1 MAKKI
6 IGGLFVIGLI
16 GSIFNGPK
24 IQVENGTL
32 KITTTVINGIGLGN
46 GVHALLKDVHDAVHA
61 HPDVT
66 RVEAR
71 LNVDASGLSDRYGN
85 SLKDDIEIGRISFGR
100 ADIEQILKFKKNIDL
115 ASDNEYKGRTAAL
128 ISIGGQAYLL
138 E

>member
-1 MAKKI
+1 MVKKI

-85 SLKDDIEIGRISFGR
+85 SLKNDVEIGQVSFGR
-100 ADIEQILKFKKNIDL
+100 TDIEQILKFNSNLDL
-115 ASDNEYKGRTAAL
+115 ASDDEYKVRTAAL
-128 ISIGGQAYLL
+128 LSIGGKTYLL